1 MHDGLTVLRSYPPAS
16 SAGSPGGVAERG
28 SGGALGA
35 AERRAPPAHTGCAG
49 CGAWL

>member
-16 SAGSPGGVAERG
+16 SAGSPGGVAKHG

-35 AERRAPPAHTGCAG
+35 VEQHALPAHIGCAG